1 MDIFYFIKANT
12 SFLLYTGAS
21 KSETN
26 NDVGA
31 TGSRAA
37 TDGAVRLRD
46 GSLPVDVSV
55 SVAPALQTVLDTGEV
70 LLCRRTVVSCETQ
83 TSWSCLANG
92 DLPLPLTLPS
102 STQMDLLGGI
112 PMVWGSQPVIDVSDI
127 DDVSVVQL
135 QQMGDN
141 EQRIVAM
148 FSHQG
153 DSRQGALASNDEPRA
168 TTTPTDG
175 EGDNMEGFSATPP
188 VRQSSTEVTHNGST
202 DHEIDSGVWDVLS
215 GRDSRNN
222 TMDLSQDLRQAVSG
236 WPCES
241 TPISCPVA
249 GARRQDDGAASPE
262 VNTGDMHAKRRLT
275 YKVFNVNEAA
285 SPPEGANSEAARGTE
300 VVWESPE
307 HRHSL
312 TRTVHSGSVT
322 SIKYEAELDAQRP
335 ASIRSLARLC
345 TTNAEEKT
353 PPRGQPSTAKDIAR
367 HQGAASVG
375 IVTNHSDG
383 YRGLPNIDFDAQRQP
398 SQNEAIA
405 TLLSIMINENKDGDE
420 QQLRC
425 RSDETLSRRQRN
437 TPDSP
442 GGSDDASS
450 VFSYDMSFD
459 SKFETSTESLV
470 TAMASEAAEEYVR
483 YADWMSELP
492 PALKALPLTQL
503 AIPGTL
509 LSYCDLELIIIYRI

>member
-1 MDIFYFIKANT
+1 MDCVYFMKANT
-12 SFLLYTGAS
+12 SSPLYTGAP
-21 KSETN
+21 KSETS
-26 NDVGA
+26 NDVDA

-37 TDGAVRLRD
+37 TDGAVCLRD
-46 GSLPVDVSV
+46 GSLPADVSV
-55 SVAPALQTVLDTGEV
+55 SVAPPLQTVLDTGEV

-92 DLPLPLTLPS
+92 GLPLSLPS
-102 STQMDLLGGI
+102 SSQVDLLGGI

-141 EQRIVAM
+141 GQRIVAM

-153 DSRQGALASNDEPRA
+153 DSRQGALAGKIDPRV
-168 TTTPTDG
+168 TMTPTDG
-175 EGDNMEGFSATPP
+175 EGDSLEGFSATPP

-202 DHEIDSGVWDVLS
+202 DHEIDSGVWDVMS

-222 TMDLSQDLRQAVSG
+222 TMDLSQDLRQAISG

-241 TPISCPVA
+241 TPLSCPVA
-249 GARRQDDGAASPE
+249 RARRQDDGASSTE
-262 VNTGDMHAKRRLT
+262 VDTGDAHAKRRLT
-275 YKVFNVNEAA
+275 YKVFNVNNAA
-285 SPPEGANSEAARGTE
+285 SPSEGATSEPARGTE
-300 VVWESPE
+300 VVWQSPE

-322 SIKYEAELDAQRP
+322 SIQYEAELDAQRP
-335 ASIRSLARLC
+335 SSIRSLARLC
-345 TTNAEEKT
+345 TTNAEENT
-353 PPRGQPSTAKDIAR
+353 PPHGQLSTSKDVAR

-375 IVTNHSDG
+375 IVTNDADG
-383 YRGLPNIDFDAQRQP
+383 YRGLPNIDFDAKRQP

-405 TLLSIMINENKDGDE
+405 TLLSIMINENRDVDE

-425 RSDETLSRRQRN
+425 RSDETLSRRQ
-437 TPDSP
+437 PKLAESP
-442 GGSDDASS
+442 CGSDDASS

-459 SKFETSTESLV
+459 WKFETSTESLV

-483 YADWMSELP
+483 YPDWMGELP

-503 AIPGTL
+503 AIPGAL
-509 LSYCDLELIIIYRI
+509 LRFCDLEFIIIYRI